1 MQSQEEF
8 TALFKRGIT
17 VSLDGRRVEAP
28 PGIVDSDGLV
38 DLTTELPQRDGKK
51 KRVAKKEE

>member
-28 PGIVDSDGLV
+28 AGMIDREGFV
-38 DLTTELPQRDGKK
+38 DLTTELPQRDGKTR
-51 KRVAKKEE
+51 RVTKKED

>member
-17 VSLDGRRVEAP
+17 VSLDGRRVLAP
-28 PGIVDSDGLV
+28 EGLIDAEGFV
-38 DLTTELPQRDGKK
+38 DLTAEPPQRKQSKK
-51 KRVAKKEE
+51 TQ